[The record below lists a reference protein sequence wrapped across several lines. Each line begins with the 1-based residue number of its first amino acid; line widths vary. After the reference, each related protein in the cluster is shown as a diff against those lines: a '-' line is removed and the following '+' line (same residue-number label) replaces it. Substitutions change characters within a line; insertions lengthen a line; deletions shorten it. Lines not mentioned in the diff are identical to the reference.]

1 MDSKKNE
8 SFARKKKPKGLSENI
23 DVAKMG
29 GNAAKLARDNIEQNL
44 GESIVTKFNKLDYE
58 YIDERKID
66 NK

>member
-1 MDSKKNE
+1 
-8 SFARKKKPKGLSENI
+8 
-23 DVAKMG
+23 MG